1 LALTKL
7 LPRARDSNGG
17 SFLGLFSLELDR
29 LLQSDR
35 KKAAHGEQS
44 FPSMKAAIQWP
55 GMVLSAPIRLG
66 SGGAMS
72 NDNEGVPDP
81 RDDQDDSQNV
91 HHEVVSGMIA
101 KLIGD
106 REGRGRQHE
115 MG

>member
-1 LALTKL
+1 
-7 LPRARDSNGG
+7 
-17 SFLGLFSLELDR
+17 LDR
-29 LLQSDR
+29 LRQSDR
-35 KKAAHGEQS
+35 KTAGDGQRIALDKAQR
-44 FPSMKAAIQWP
+44 FPPVGIVSD
-55 GMVLSAPIRLG
+55 APMRLG

-72 NDNEGVPDP
+72 DDNEGVPDP
-81 RDDQDDSQNV
+81 RDDQDDSQDV